1 MWPPAVS
8 VTQRDRVRCVARGL
22 WGHSP
27 THHSGD
33 SPGFMLLAE
42 VCEELGTQVSLEVV
56 SGSCVVS
63 LAWVSLWLSAC
74 CRVGPE
80 GLSVQRC
87 LECTA
92 IPAPCF

>member
-42 VCEELGTQVSLEVV
+42 VCEELGTQVSLEL
-56 SGSCVVS
+56 SLG
-63 LAWVSLWLSAC
+63 LAWCLWPGFPCGSQPVA
-74 CRVGPE
+74 VW
-80 GLSVQRC
+80 GLRG
-87 LECTA
+87 
-92 IPAPCF
+92 